1 MQTTALDDRALLSN
15 LREERARISDS
26 LRKNRDELE
35 DLQSNHLVFPFNS
48 LPKHIIAMIFELCLP
63 EYPVCPPMHGL
74 RSPTRFLV
82 VCKMWKDIALSTASL
97 WRGIDLSSTWPSS
110 RKIPFI
116 ERYHDKSEPNPPLVA
131 LWLVRSKALPISLY
145 ATYPSDT
152 GSDKRA
158 MMDLLFSHRER
169 WEFVRMHLNTWY
181 YPQFVGPFP
190 KLRFIELDNESSSFR
205 SEDSIVSFKSFD
217 VPLLRA
223 VTLWDI
229 TGTGKLSSAS
239 TLALLP
245 WAQLT
250 GLILIYAD
258 DALEILRQTTRLV
271 HLEFRT
277 SGDEQSFHFPRMPPA
292 VVLPSLRSLVF
303 GRYDYDYEYTA
314 PRVPCSYY
322 IQCIVAPALRSLRVD
337 DLLMRPDPVG
347 ALQAF
352 VQRSRCTSLEEVCIM
367 GGRSR
372 AEKTYRRAFSTSV
385 RVWFDFGDEKGW
397 TNKEEQARS
406 RKSVM
411 DVARG

>member
-1 MQTTALDDRALLSN
+1 MQTPALDDRALLSN
-15 LREERARISDS
+15 LREERARTSDS
-26 LRKNRDELE
+26 LRKIRDELE

-48 LPKHIIAMIFELCLP
+48 LPKHLIAMIFEFCLP

-110 RKIPFI
+110 RKTPFT
-116 ERYHDKSEPNPPLVA
+116 ERYHDTSEPNHPLVA
-131 LWLVRSKALPISLY
+131 LWLERSKALPISLY
-145 ATYPSDT
+145 AAYPSDT

-169 WEFVRMHLNTWY
+169 WECVKMHLNTWD
-181 YPQFVGPFP
+181 YPEFVGPFP
-190 KLRFIELDNESSSFR
+190 KLRFIELDNESSFMSA
-205 SEDSIVSFKSFD
+205 DSSVSFKPFD

-229 TGTGKLSSAS
+229 KLSSAS
-239 TLALLP
+239 TLGLLP

-250 GLILIYAD
+250 GLVLIYPD
-258 DALEILRQTTRLV
+258 DALGILRQTTRLV

-277 SGDEQSFHFPRMPPA
+277 SGDEQSFHFPRVPPT

-314 PRVPCSYY
+314 PRVPSSYY

-337 DLLMRPDPVG
+337 DLLMRPDPIG
-347 ALQAF
+347 ALHAF

-372 AEKTYRRAFSTSV
+372 AEKTYRRALGTSV
-385 RVWFDFGDEKGW
+385 RVWFDSCDEEGW